1 MSFAR
6 RRTAKAVATL
16 FLSSCAALAVT
27 ATTAQDTHHAAGRST
42 TGTHALG
49 ATTGWQSPATVQDTT
64 GWQSPAPATVQDT
77 TGWQ

>member
-49 ATTGWQSPATVQDTT
+49 ATTGWQSPA
-64 GWQSPAPATVQDT
+64 PATVQDT

>member
-16 FLSSCAALAVT
+16 FLTSCAALAVT
-27 ATTAQDTHHAAGRST
+27 ATTAQTHHAAGRST

-49 ATTGWQSPATVQDTT
+49 ATTGWQSPA
-64 GWQSPAPATVQDT
+64 PATVQDT